1 MTQPAPHVSGAAVG
15 AAPGATPLTST
26 RITHRAAPDRAPG
39 KHPRSPTEPHIPRA
53 VGPSATRPAPSH
65 RATAPVVPD
74 WSPFALLLIDVQRD
88 FWSEPV
94 AAASP
99 LFPDSVARL
108 LAFCRATGIDVVH
121 LRASF
126 QPDGSDWM
134 VNARLRG
141 RIPCVDGTPGVET
154 LDFAR
159 ELPGE
164 AVFVK
169 HTWDGFQQPD
179 LSAHLRENGKRFLL
193 VAGLVT
199 SVCVLFTAASAAQ
212 RGFLTAVIEDCCADR
227 PEAHAE
233 TLARYAGLVFR
244 RTSVGGLPDAHA
256 FWWEALRKLDEP
268 HPSAAAAPRA
278 PGGRGR

>member
-1 MTQPAPHVSGAAVG
+1 MTRPAQHVSGAAV
-15 AAPGATPLTST
+15 AVAPDATSRTST
-26 RITHRAAPDRAPG
+26 GTPRRAAPDRAPE
-39 KHPRSPTEPHIPRA
+39 KYPRA
-53 VGPSATRPAPSH
+53 TRSHASHPTPSRHELSLSA
-65 RATAPVVPD
+65 PD
-74 WSPFALLLIDVQRD
+74 WRSFALLLIDVQRD
-88 FWSEPV
+88 FWSESV
-94 AAASP
+94 AATFP
-99 LFPDSVARL
+99 EFPDNVARL
-108 LAFCRATGIDVVH
+108 LSFCRATGIDVVH
-121 LRASF
+121 LRARF
-126 QPDGSDWM
+126 RPDGSDWM

-141 RIPCVDGTPGVET
+141 RIPCVEGTPGADT

-169 HTWDGFQQPD
+169 QTWDGFEHPA

-233 TLARYAGLVFR
+233 TLKRYGGLVFR
-244 RTSVGGLPDAHA
+244 RTSVNGVLDVHESR
-256 FWWEALRKLDEP
+256 WEAFCRLDELQ
-268 HPSAAAAPRA
+268 ATAAAPPA
-278 PGGRGR
+278 ARGDGA